1 MVKNKVVIVKNIHD
15 FDINATLLSGQC
27 FRFRKNDDKSFTGV
41 VKNHILNL
49 KYDEINNELIITGI
63 DEKQYLEFY
72 EEYFDLK
79 RDYNKIRKELEQD
92 EVMKKAVQFS
102 PNIKILNQ
110 EFWETLCSF
119 IISQNNNIPRITS
132 IIETLCKNFGTKIKD
147 DFYTFPS
154 AKTISQ
160 LDLNQINI
168 IKSGF
173 RGKYILDAAKK
184 VANKTV
190 DYEKIKNMNLNE
202 SREHLMQIKGVG
214 PKVADCTLLYGAKKF
229 DAFPVDVWMKRA
241 ISTLYPN
248 GIPNVVKKHAGIA
261 QLYIFNYSRLSKEIF
276 EQ

>member
-1 MVKNKVVIVKNIHD
+1 MLKNKVVIIKNIYD

-27 FRFRKNDDKSFTGV
+27 FRFKKNDDKSFTGV
-41 VKNHILNL
+41 VKDNILNL
-49 KYDEINNELIITGI
+49 KYDDSKHELIINGI
-63 DEKQYLEFY
+63 DEKQYVEFY

-79 RDYNKIRKELEQD
+79 KDYNKIRKELEED
-92 EVMKKAVQFS
+92 EVMKKAIQFS

-119 IISQNNNIPRITS
+119 IISQNNNIPRIIS
-132 IIETLCKNFGTKIKD
+132 IIETLCKNFGTNIKD

-154 AKTISQ
+154 AEEIAQ
-160 LDLNQINI
+160 LNLEQINI

-184 VANKTV
+184 VVNKTV
-190 DYEKIKNMNLNE
+190 DYEKIEKMDLNDA
-202 SREHLMQIKGVG
+202 RHHLMQINGVG

-241 ISTLYPN
+241 IAKLYPN
-248 GIPNVVKKHAGIA
+248 GIPDVVTKHAGIA
-261 QLYIFNYSRLSKEIF
+261 QLYIFNYSRLCKEIF
-276 EQ
+276 E